1 MPLNHRPVVRV
12 IPVQPALRIRLLA
25 HLPLEVAFTGITY
38 YLAVARAPVSGLWQL
53 EARYAGGCWLCEYRS
68 SEDKL
73 RKAIY
78 EEGLKFAGASV
89 PRVIFERL
97 VKEGRAETVGA
108 GASVP

>member
-1 MPLNHRPVVRV
+1 MSASSS
-12 IPVQPALRIRLLA
+12 VQPAVRIRLLD

-53 EARYAGGCWLCEYRS
+53 EARYAGGFWLCEYCA
-68 SEDKL
+68 SEEAL

-78 EEGLKFAGASV
+78 AEGLKFAVPSV

-108 GASVP
+108 GTCAP